1 MMNQKSES
9 PLLFYVFLLLLLPN
23 TYAYTAL
30 SFPAIPSLAPLPNLN
45 HIEPSHI
52 EPSHIKLTDLSIEE
66 TPSIPSVKTTVPDT
80 NVFIQKG
87 LASWYGT
94 QFHGKKTASGARFD
108 MHALTAAHRTLPL
121 GTYVKVTNLKNGKT
135 VVVKINDRGP
145 YAGKRILDLSLAA
158 ANVLNFRAQGETSVS
173 VEPLK

>member
-1 MMNQKSES
+1 MNNQKNTRGRAI
-9 PLLFYVFLLLLLPN
+9 LFSAIFLLLTPN
-23 TYAYTAL
+23 AYASTAL
-30 SFPAIPSLAPLPNLN
+30 SLPVFPSVAPLPNLN
-45 HIEPSHI
+45 HLEPDNI
-52 EPSHIKLTDLSIEE
+52 QLTDLSIEE
-66 TPSIPSVKTTVPDT
+66 IPSIASVKKTET
-80 NVFIQKG
+80 NTSVSIQKG

-94 QFHGKKTASGARFD
+94 QFHGRKTASGARFD

-158 ANVLNFRAQGETSVS
+158 ANVLNFRERGETTVTI
-173 VEPLK
+173 ERLK